1 MTDILDKND
10 DEGDDIYNITRTRSR
25 GFRGNMKA

>member
-10 DEGDDIYNITRTRSR
+10 DEGDDIYDITRTRSR